1 MMKKCICSISVLV
14 AIIVVV
20 ALLRQK
26 NNCQIV
32 AEPMPEAGYTDQD
45 INNLALLCKIW
56 GFMKYY
62 HPSIRNGEYDW
73 DKELF
78 QIMPEMVSVQSVEER
93 NQKLTDWVEKF
104 HCQFETATWDEY
116 KKHAKMY
123 PDILWI
129 ENRTLLGF
137 ELSEMLCEIRDAKR
151 DSMNWYAQPI
161 RKQPTMERVTDFNN
175 ELGYPKWD
183 FPQINMQLLALF
195 RLWNAI
201 QYYYPYKYT
210 LKDNWDKVLI
220 DFIPIFINVRDEV
233 GYTKALRRLLASIHD
248 SHAILSGAFK
258 SKTVPTLLRFIEGKA
273 VVVRNYKVTSKRR
286 KVERDSL
293 KPGDVVI
300 SVNSVPVD
308 SLIKFISVW

>member
-1 MMKKCICSISVLV
+1 MVS
-14 AIIVVV
+14 
-20 ALLRQK
+20 
-26 NNCQIV
+26 N
-32 AEPMPEAGYTDQD
+32 
-45 INNLALLCKIW
+45 
-56 GFMKYY
+56 
-62 HPSIRNGEYDW
+62 DW

-93 NQKLTDWVEKF
+93 NQKLADWVEKF
-104 HCQFETATWDEY
+104 HCQFETAVWDGY

-137 ELSEMLCEIRDAKR
+137 ELSKMLCEIRDAKR

-161 RKQPTMERVTDFNN
+161 RKQPTMERVTDFDN

-233 GYTKALRRLLASIHD
+233 GYTKALRRLFASIHD
-248 SHAILSGAFK
+248 SHAILSGALK
-258 SKTVPTLLRFIEGKA
+258 SKMVPTLLRFICEK
-273 VVVRNYKVTSKRR
+273 SK
-286 KVERDSL
+286 
-293 KPGDVVI
+293 I
-300 SVNSVPVD
+300 
-308 SLIKFISVW
+308 